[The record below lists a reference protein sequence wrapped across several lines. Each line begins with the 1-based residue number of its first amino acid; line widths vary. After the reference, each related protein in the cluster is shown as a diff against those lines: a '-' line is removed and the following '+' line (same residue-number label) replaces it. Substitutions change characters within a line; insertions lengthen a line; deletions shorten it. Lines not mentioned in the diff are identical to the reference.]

1 MNWVVSKMDCVF
13 CKIIEGKIPANKV
26 YENGQS
32 IAFLDIN
39 PVNKGHTLV
48 VPKQH
53 FVDLFAVPQPVLHD
67 MIDAVQKVAQAVK
80 NGVHAEGINIGM
92 NNGGAAGQ
100 VVFHAH
106 MHVIPRS
113 GDDGLRHWPSK
124 KYADGEI
131 TAVEKTIRQV
141 LQ

>member
-1 MNWVVSKMDCVF
+1 MRIVSEKIDDCIF
-13 CKIIEGKIPANKV
+13 CRIIEGKIPANKV
-26 YENGQS
+26 YQNSHS

-48 VPKQH
+48 VPKEH
-53 FVDLFAVPQPVLHD
+53 YADISSLPASVFHD
-67 MIDAVQKVAQAVK
+67 MVDAVQKVAAAVK
-80 NGVHAEGINIGM
+80 KGTNADGINIGM

-106 MHVIPRS
+106 MHIIPRFS
-113 GDDGLRHWPSK
+113 DDGLRHWPSK

-131 TAVEKTIRQV
+131 KEYEERIKKE
-141 LQ
+141 L